1 MPFLPFQTNVGSTFN
16 QQGFPS
22 GQRGWS
28 QVPMRKLRG
37 FESHTMHFK
46 LSTNSNYLTNIYQF
60 LNCRQHFSKVSR
72 VVKGVGLKH
81 QCVSFVGSNPT
92 PCIFRHQSIIYL
104 LTANVNKTHFSF
116 LKISF
121 SIEDSNINSLHQL
134 SWLERCAYNAKVAGS
149 SPAWSILLLI

>member
-1 MPFLPFQTNVGSTFN
+1 MDIS
-16 QQGFPS
+16 
-22 GQRGWS
+22 
-28 QVPMRKLRG
+28 
-37 FESHTMHFK
+37 
-46 LSTNSNYLTNIYQF
+46 I
-60 LNCRQHFSKVSR
+60 HFSKVSR

-149 SPAWSILLLI
+149 NPAWSNMPNNNNYKSSLSLVRLEENYGYSSTIAWFPEWSKGLVSSANA